1 MPQPIETL
9 EVRNRQHWRTWL
21 RVNHTKSPGIWL
33 IFYKKH
39 TGRTSVPYEDAVREA
54 LCFGWIDSLIRR
66 LDDDRFALKIT
77 PRKPTSKWSDSNRK
91 RWAELKEA
99 GLLAKAGEAA
109 APTSRRYAPLPKVPA
124 LPAYIAAA
132 LKPNKKAWRHFQQ
145 LSAGDRR
152 QYVAWIHTAKRPQTR
167 KRRLEESVELL
178 MARRKLGLK

>member
-1 MPQPIETL
+1 MDLTL
-9 EVRNRQHWRTWL
+9 LDVRTRDEWRRWL
-21 RVNHTKSPGIWL
+21 EHHHASSSGVWL
-33 IFYKKH
+33 VRHKQH
-39 TGRTSVPYEDAVREA
+39 TGITSMPLEDLVCEA
-54 LCFGWIDSLIRR
+54 LCFGWVDSLVKR
-66 LDDDRFALKIT
+66 LDDDRYAIRVT